1 MTVKIVERLVQ
12 ADGNGSHGNLQ
23 RKDLF
28 SRTIKGGNCS
38 FLIDIIEVVIKL
50 KTPCFIDRTMHW
62 KLEMFS
68 FVHQSDIGK
77 VESRETYRLLGTVI
91 ISQKEQF

>member
-1 MTVKIVERLVQ
+1 MKIVERLVQ

-50 KTPCFIDRTMHW
+50 KTPCFIDRTFCIENLVMRGARGKRLRW
-62 KLEMFS
+62 ASVNGFS
-68 FVHQSDIGK
+68 AMKI
-77 VESRETYRLLGTVI
+77 TV
-91 ISQKEQF
+91 